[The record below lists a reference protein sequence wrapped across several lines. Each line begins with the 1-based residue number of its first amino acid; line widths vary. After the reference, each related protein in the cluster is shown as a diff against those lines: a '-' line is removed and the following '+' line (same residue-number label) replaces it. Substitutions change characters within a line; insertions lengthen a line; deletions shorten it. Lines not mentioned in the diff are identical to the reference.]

1 MLLQVARRSSVR
13 CREVRREEV
22 LEDGPGLVG
31 GGVGELVHPGDVA
44 VRRGGSF
51 QEGRKA
57 GVANQLLAL
66 RGHIL
71 GKNKSLS
78 AITCTFI
85 SVWTREGWSGPV

>member
-1 MLLQVARRSSVR
+1 M
-13 CREVRREEV
+13 RREEV
-22 LEDGPGLVG
+22 LEGGPGLVG

-51 QEGRKA
+51 QEGRRA

-66 RGHIL
+66 CGHFL
-71 GKNKSLS
+71 GKKNKSLS

-85 SVWTREGWSGPV
+85 AVWTREGWSGPV